1 MFTGIV
7 EKMVKVKSIIASKN
21 NLIMEIYFENI
32 HELTVDQSISHNGA
46 CLTVTKLNDNSY
58 QVDLI
63 EETIQRTNFKYVKA
77 GDFLNLERSLKIGDR
92 LDGHMVQGHV
102 DTTAKCTSIEINE
115 GSWKYFFKYD
125 DDSIT
130 VEKGSITVNGV
141 SLTVVDSLKNAFS
154 VCIIPYTYEHT
165 NFKYLKIN
173 DYVNIEFD
181 ILGKYIKKL
190 VNDK

>member
-7 EKMVKVKSIIASKN
+7 EKIAEVKSIIASKN
-21 NLIMEIYFENI
+21 NLIMEIFFENI
-32 HELTVDQSISHNGA
+32 NELKVDQSISHNGA

-58 QVDLI
+58 QVHLI

-77 GDFLNLERSLKIGDR
+77 GDFLNLERSLRIGDR
-92 LDGHMVQGHV
+92 LDGHIVQGHV
-102 DTTAKCTSIEINE
+102 DTIAKCTSIETNE
-115 GSWKYFFKYD
+115 GSWKFFFQYD
-125 DDSIT
+125 DDSLT

-154 VCIIPYTYEHT
+154 VCIIPYTYEYT
-165 NFKYLKIN
+165 NFKYLEIN

>member
-1 MFTGIV
+1 
-7 EKMVKVKSIIASKN
+7 
-21 NLIMEIYFENI
+21 MEIYFENI
-32 HELTVDQSISHNGA
+32 HELRVDQSISHNGA
-46 CLTVTKLNDNSY
+46 CLTLTKLNDNSY

-63 EETIQRTNFKYVKA
+63 DETIQRTNFKYVKA

-115 GSWKYFFKYD
+115 GSWKYFFQYD

>member
-7 EKMVKVKSIIASKN
+7 EKMVEVKSIIASKD

-32 HELTVDQSISHNGA
+32 YELKVDQSISHNGA

-63 EETIQRTNFKYVKA
+63 KETIQRTNFKYVKA

-102 DTTAKCTSIEINE
+102 DTTAKCISIETNE
-115 GSWKYFFKYD
+115 GSWKYFFQYN

-154 VCIIPYTYEHT
+154 VCVIPYTYQHT
-165 NFKYLKIN
+165 NFKYLEIN